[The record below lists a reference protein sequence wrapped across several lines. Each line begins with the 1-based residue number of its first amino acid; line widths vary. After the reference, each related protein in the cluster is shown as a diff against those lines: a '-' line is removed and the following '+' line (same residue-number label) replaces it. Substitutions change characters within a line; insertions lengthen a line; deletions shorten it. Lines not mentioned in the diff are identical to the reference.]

1 MSISVCRRLQA
12 FEDELRKYMAA
23 EQDVVAIAA
32 KYNAGSLALD
42 AQPLKHSLRSE
53 AASWKAQFARNLHK
67 QGVQNLKACCCPLDV
82 VVWGIR
88 PLGGRTATLAEMVK
102 LHILIF
108 YAG

>member
-1 MSISVCRRLQA
+1 
-12 FEDELRKYMAA
+12 MAA

-67 QGVQNLKACCCPLDV
+67 QGVQNLKVTPSIFVSLTLV
-82 VVWGIR
+82 NN
-88 PLGGRTATLAEMVK
+88 ATDCLML
-102 LHILIF
+102 LH
-108 YAG
+108 